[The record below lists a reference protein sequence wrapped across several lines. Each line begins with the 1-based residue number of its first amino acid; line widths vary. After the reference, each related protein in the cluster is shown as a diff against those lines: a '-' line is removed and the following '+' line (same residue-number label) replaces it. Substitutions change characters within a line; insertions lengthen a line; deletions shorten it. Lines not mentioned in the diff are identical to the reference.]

1 MSGVINGNIHEGGW
15 EGGRGRHAQRVT
27 DSTGGHVVRVTHTEG
42 LLCTKGAT
50 GQLWGTGADTGFRK
64 GGGGSG

>member
-1 MSGVINGNIHEGGW
+1 MSAVIGGNIREGGW

-42 LLCTKGAT
+42 LLCSKGGT
-50 GQLWGTGADTGFRK
+50 GQLWDTNRDTMWGCDVVV
-64 GGGGSG
+64 SP